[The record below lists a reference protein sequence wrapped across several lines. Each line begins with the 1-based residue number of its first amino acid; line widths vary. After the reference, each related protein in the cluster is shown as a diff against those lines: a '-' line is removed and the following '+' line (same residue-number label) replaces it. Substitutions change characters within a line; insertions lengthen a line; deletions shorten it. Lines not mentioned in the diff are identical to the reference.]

1 MTHELALLQAARLK
15 GRLAPELAAQSVGV
29 DVETAATE
37 LAALR
42 DAGYVKGDPQVRLTP
57 EGRQR
62 LTELV
67 AAERPT
73 IDREAL
79 MGLYHEFDQHNTA
92 LKEIISD
99 WQMKGGAPNDHTD
112 TTYDQSV
119 LDRLTALDE
128 GFQPLVQR
136 IAAIA
141 VRLSNYHCRF
151 GNAIE
156 QIHAGDTGFVARPIA
171 DSYHTVWFEF
181 HEELIGLLG
190 LSREEEAAAGR
201 AV

>member
-1 MTHELALLQAARLK
+1 MTHELAILQAARLK
-15 GRLAPELAAQSVGV
+15 GRLGAELAAQSVGV

-37 LAALR
+37 LTALR
-42 DAGYVKGDPQVRLTP
+42 DAGYFKGDPQVRLTP
-57 EGRQR
+57 EGRTR
-62 LTELV
+62 LSEL
-67 AAERPT
+67 AASERTT
-73 IDREAL
+73 IDHEA
-79 MGLYHEFDQHNTA
+79 MMRLYHEFDQHNTA

-112 TTYDQSV
+112 ITYDHSV

-136 IAAIA
+136 MAAIA
-141 VRLSNYHCRF
+141 GRLSNYRRRF
-151 GNAIE
+151 RNAIE
-156 QIHAGDTGFVARPIA
+156 QIQAGDTGFVARPIA